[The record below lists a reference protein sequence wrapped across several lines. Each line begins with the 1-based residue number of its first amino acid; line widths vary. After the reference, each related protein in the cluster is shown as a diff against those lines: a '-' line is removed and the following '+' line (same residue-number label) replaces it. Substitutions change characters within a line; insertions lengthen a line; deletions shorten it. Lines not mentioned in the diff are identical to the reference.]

1 MAETKKKR
9 GPGQPPFKPTD
20 EERRLVQQMT
30 AVGIKQVDIAR
41 VIRAGGI
48 CHKTLT
54 KHFREEIDCGK
65 TKAIAAVAGAL
76 FNTALAG
83 NTSAQIFF
91 LKTQA
96 RWTEPKQEIDISA
109 PITIIKRVIVD
120 DADNSNG

>member
-1 MAETKKKR
+1 MAEIKKKR
-9 GPGQPPFKPTD
+9 GGGAPPLKPTD

-41 VIRAGGI
+41 VIREGGI

-54 KHFREEIDCGK
+54 KHFREEIDTGK

-76 FNTALAG
+76 FNTAMAG

-96 RWTEPKQEIDISA
+96 RWTEPKDEDGINVN
-109 PITIIKRVIVD
+109 ITISKE
-120 DADNSNG
+120 DADSF

>member
-9 GPGQPPFKPTD
+9 RVGAPSFKPTD
-20 EERRLVQQMT
+20 EQRRLVQQMT

-41 VIRAGGI
+41 VLTEGGI

-54 KHFREEIDCGK
+54 KHFREEIDTGK
-65 TKAIAAVAGAL
+65 TKAVAAVAGAL

-83 NTSAQIFF
+83 NTAAQIFF

-96 RWTEPKQEIDISA
+96 RWTEPKDEDGLNIN
-109 PITIIKRVIVD
+109 ITISKE
-120 DADNSNG
+120 DADSF